1 MKSKYVGISHRSSR
15 RSVLKGS
22 IVGAA
27 GIAGV
32 AGLVGAGIVISEQGQ
47 HGDAHAAYGQDPS
60 SYSYK
65 YGAPDSIQTILNI
78 AATAEQLGVTFYAL
92 ALKNADELELGK
104 TARADFRAAKVEEQI
119 HLKFLLANGAQP
131 LTGKFSFPYGGN
143 TFMDFDRFISVQQLL
158 ETLFVAAYIAAAKE
172 FAMLGRP
179 DLVQA
184 AMQIGTIESEHR
196 AVGRAIAGLQPAN
209 NRAFSPALLKKVG
222 DAPNVLKQKGFLSP
236 TYGNSFYFPNDSMDY
251 TGVEMYSPSDQS
263 WS

>member
-1 MKSKYVGISHRSSR
+1 MKSKYAGIPQRSSR

-47 HGDAHAAYGQDPS
+47 HGDAHAAYGQDS
-60 SYSYK
+60 SHSYK
-65 YGAPDSIQTILNI
+65 YGAPDSIQTIINI
-78 AATAEQLGVTFYAL
+78 AVTAEQLGVTFYAL

-104 TARADFRAAKVEEQI
+104 TARADFKAAKVEEQI
-119 HLKFLLANGAQP
+119 HRKFLLANGAMP
-131 LTGKFSFPYGGN
+131 LTNKFSFPYGDD
-143 TFMDFDRFISVQQLL
+143 TFRDFSRFIKVQQLL

-236 TYGNSFYFPNDSMDY
+236 TYGNSYYFQDSSMDESSI
-251 TGVEMYSPSDQS
+251 EMTSPSDQS

>member
-1 MKSKYVGISHRSSR
+1 MKSKYAGISHRSSR

-47 HGDAHAAYGQDPS
+47 NGAAHAAYGQDS
-60 SYSYK
+60 SSHSYK

-78 AATAEQLGVTFYAL
+78 AVTAEQLGVTFYAL
-92 ALKNADELELGK
+92 ALNNADELDLNN
-104 TARADFRAAKVEEQI
+104 TARADLNAAKVEEQI
-119 HLKFLLANGAQP
+119 HRKFLLANGAKP
-131 LTGKFSFPYGGN
+131 LTGKFSFPYGDD
-143 TFMDFDRFISVQQLL
+143 TFNNFRRFIKVQQLL

-196 AVGRAIAGLQPAN
+196 TVGRAIAGLQPAN
-209 NRAFSPALLKKVG
+209 NRAFSPALLKRVG

-236 TYGNSFYFPNDSMDY
+236 TYGNSYYYQDDSIDY
-251 TGVEMYSPSDQS
+251 SDVEMSSPSDQS

>member
-1 MKSKYVGISHRSSR
+1 MKSKYAGIPHRASR

-22 IVGAA
+22 VVGAA
-27 GIAGV
+27 GVAGV
-32 AGLVGAGIVISEQGQ
+32 AGLVGAGIFISEQGQ
-47 HGDAHAAYGQDPS
+47 HGDAHAAYGQDS
-60 SYSYK
+60 SYR

-78 AATAEQLGVTFYAL
+78 AATAEQLGITFYTL
-92 ALKNADELELGK
+92 ALKNADELDLNN
-104 TARADFRAAKVEEQI
+104 TARVDLKAAKVEEQI
-119 HLKFLLANGAQP
+119 HRKFLLANGAKP
-131 LTGKFSFPYGGN
+131 LTNKFSFPYGDD
-143 TFMDFDRFISVQQLL
+143 TFNNFHRFIKVQQLL

-222 DAPNVLKQKGFLSP
+222 DAPNVLKQKGFLNPS
-236 TYGNSFYFPNDSMDY
+236 YGNSYYYQDDYMDY
-251 TGVEMYSPSDQS
+251 SGIDMRSPDDES